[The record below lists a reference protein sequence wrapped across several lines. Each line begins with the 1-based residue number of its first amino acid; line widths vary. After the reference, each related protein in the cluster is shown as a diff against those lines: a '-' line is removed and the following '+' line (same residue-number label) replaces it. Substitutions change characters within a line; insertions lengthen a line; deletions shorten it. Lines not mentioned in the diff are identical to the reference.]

1 MGGEHESSPLAIDFA
16 TDWTGLDDPD
26 NPRNFHR
33 KTRIYSTVSV
43 TVLAF
48 VTTFAASVYSPGIEG
63 VSVEFDVSHSVAV
76 LPLSLYNLGLAAG
89 PILGS
94 PLSETWGRK
103 IVLLITTPGFMVFTM
118 GAALSS
124 DIVSLTVCRFFAGVF
139 AAPAVGN
146 ASASICDYTS
156 GSKERCRWHFTTPF
170 PRSGL
175 HWGLWL
181 EASWYKP
188 VAGGGPNGLY

>member
-48 VTTFAASVYSPGIEG
+48 VTTFAASIYSPGIEG
-63 VSVEFDVSHSVAV
+63 VSAEFNVSHSVAV

-89 PILGS
+89 PLLGS

-118 GAALSS
+118 GAALSG
-124 DIVSLTVCRFFAGVF
+124 DIVSLTVCPLGV
-139 AAPAVGN
+139 
-146 ASASICDYTS
+146 
-156 GSKERCRWHFTTPF
+156 KERCQWPFTTLF
-170 PRSGL
+170 PRLGL
-175 HWGLWL
+175 HWGLWS
-181 EASWYKP
+181 EALWYKL
-188 VAGGGPNGLY
+188 VAGDGPNGLY